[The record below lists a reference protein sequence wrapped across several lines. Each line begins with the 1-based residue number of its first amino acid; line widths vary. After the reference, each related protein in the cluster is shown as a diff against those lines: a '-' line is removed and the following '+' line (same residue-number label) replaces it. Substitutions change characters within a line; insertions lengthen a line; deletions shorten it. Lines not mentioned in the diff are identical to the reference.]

1 MIGIGYVG
9 LVTGTCL
16 AELGNHV
23 VCMDID
29 GEKIAALKEGKIPIY
44 EPGLPELIEKNR
56 ERMTFTTLLSDIF
69 DRCELVFIAVDTPP
83 TFTGDADLSRVFAV
97 ISALPGLSTDHHIL
111 VMKSTVP
118 VGTGSKISSELAR
131 QELDN
136 IDYVSNPEFLREG
149 SAIKD
154 FLNPDRVVIGSR
166 DAGRVRKWQ
175 PSTITWT
182 RLSSGQ
188 TSPRRR

>member
-1 MIGIGYVG
+1 MTAETTYVGMIGIGYVG

-97 ISALPGLSTDHHIL
+97 ISALPGLSTD
-111 VMKSTVP
+111 
-118 VGTGSKISSELAR
+118 
-131 QELDN
+131 
-136 IDYVSNPEFLREG
+136 
-149 SAIKD
+149 
-154 FLNPDRVVIGSR
+154 
-166 DAGRVRKWQ
+166 
-175 PSTITWT
+175 
-182 RLSSGQ
+182 
-188 TSPRRR
+188 

>member
-29 GEKIAALKEGKIPIY
+29 GEKIAALKEGRIPIY

-56 ERMTFTTLLSDIF
+56 ERMTFTTSLSDIF

-97 ISALPGLSTDHHIL
+97 MSALPGLSTDHHIL

-118 VGTGSKISSELAR
+118 VGTGGKINSELAR
-131 QELDN
+131 QEVGN
-136 IDYVSNPEFLREG
+136 ICLLY
-149 SAIKD
+149 
-154 FLNPDRVVIGSR
+154 
-166 DAGRVRKWQ
+166 
-175 PSTITWT
+175 
-182 RLSSGQ
+182 
-188 TSPRRR
+188 TSPSPRD